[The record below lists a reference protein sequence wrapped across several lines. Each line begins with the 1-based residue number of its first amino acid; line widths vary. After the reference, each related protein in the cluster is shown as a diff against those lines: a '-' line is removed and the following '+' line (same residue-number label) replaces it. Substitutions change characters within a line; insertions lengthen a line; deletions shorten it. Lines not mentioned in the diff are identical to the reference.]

1 MGEGSDSEKSKCR
14 GSLFLFL
21 LPKMLNKS
29 TTSSDPS
36 DEALTAFLAMALSP
50 FLLLAIF
57 VLIRLRNKASNS
69 EPIPN
74 VNVNETLV
82 MIDIGQVCR
91 SP

>member
-1 MGEGSDSEKSKCR
+1 
-14 GSLFLFL
+14 
-21 LPKMLNKS
+21 MLNKS